1 MQGLKSEGGRGSDI
15 GTQHLPEPA
24 DQLALCSSAGGQV
37 GQFDL
42 KIWWRIRE
50 WEYSRISYK
59 NWVFE
64 MIIENIKVFS

>member
-42 KIWWRIRE
+42 KIWWADKGVG
-50 WEYSRISYK
+50 ISQ
-59 NWVFE
+59 
-64 MIIENIKVFS
+64 NIL